1 MPFACRLKAIYLG
14 GLSIPRNVGFM
25 SNDSTSELSKLTD
38 SLKIPE
44 LRFRLFRGESDFPA
58 MVAVTKGMKERSYL
72 VSAEDLASDFKH
84 TEGFS
89 PKKDLLIAEAN
100 GRMIGWARVWCTQD
114 PAGLTLYNHF
124 VNLLPEWYGKGVRV
138 AMLRHSELRLKEIAN
153 EHHEDADRVLQS
165 TAVDTDTDWISTLE
179 GEGYEIFR
187 YGVAMVRPTL
197 DNIPTLPLPEGIEVR
212 PVKPEH
218 YRPIIDAWNEA
229 CRDMRGQIPIS
240 DEDFKAF
247 QESQIFDPS
256 LWQIAWY
263 RDQVVGTTMN
273 FINKQANKE
282 TGRRRGHVEAISVRR
297 SWRGKGIAKALIARS
312 LELLKSRGM
321 TEAALGV
328 DVENPSGALQ
338 LYEKMG
344 FEAVKKGV
352 FYRKPLK

>member
-1 MPFACRLKAIYLG
+1 
-14 GLSIPRNVGFM
+14 M
-25 SNDSTSELSKLTD
+25 SDDSPSEWLKLTD
-38 SLKIPE
+38 SPTVPE
-44 LRFRLFRGESDFPA
+44 VRFRLFRGESDFPA
-58 MVAVTKGMKERSYL
+58 MAAVTKGMKERSYL
-72 VSAEDLASDFKH
+72 LSVEDLASDFKH

-89 PKKDLLIAEAN
+89 PKKDVLIAEAK
-100 GRMIGWARVWCTQD
+100 GRMIGWARVWRTQD
-114 PAGLTLYNHF
+114 PVGLALYNYF

-138 AMLRHSELRLKEIAN
+138 TMLRHSERRLKEIAD
-153 EHHEDADRVLQS
+153 EHREDADRVLQS
-165 TAVDTDTDWISTLE
+165 TAVDTDTDWILTLE
-179 GEGYEIFR
+179 SEGYEVFR

-197 DNIPTLPLPEGIEVR
+197 DNIPDLPLPEGIEVR

-218 YRPIIDAWNEA
+218 YRAIVDAWNEA
-229 CRDMRGQIPIS
+229 CRDMRGQIPMS

-247 QESQIFDPS
+247 QESHIFDPS

-273 FINKQANKE
+273 FINRQANEE

-297 SWRGKGIAKALIARS
+297 PWRGKGIAKALIARS
-312 LELLKSRGM
+312 LEVLKSRGM

-328 DVENPSGALQ
+328 DAENPSGALQ